1 MVNQSIP
8 EWQYPLYKEP
18 DNVVYRLLE
27 KLGKSAKYP
36 KLAGSQSEIDNFL
49 KLLVLSQKMKDYRKF
64 RDIALKEFGKKEV
77 NLFKILEESKSIE
90 VSKGIDGS
98 WAIFIQDK
106 RLCEFM
112 DKFQDTKVEFKGT
125 NEEIVEFIIRFILS
139 QLLYDWRG
147 PLLAV
152 ILQCLEDKRVKV
164 SDLNYLLRMWDYTS
178 IFSN

>member
-1 MVNQSIP
+1 MVSKSIP
-8 EWQYPLYKEP
+8 EWQYPLYKES
-18 DNVVYRLLE
+18 DKAVYRLLE
-27 KLGKSAKYP
+27 RLGKSKKYP
-36 KLAGSQSEIDNFL
+36 GLAGSQSEIDGFL
-49 KLLVLSQKMKDYRKF
+49 KLLILSQKMKDYRKF
-64 RDIALKEFGKKEV
+64 RDIALKEFGKNEV
-77 NLFKILEESKSIE
+77 NLSKILDESKDIE
-90 VSKGIDGS
+90 VQKGIDES

-112 DKFQDTKVEFKGT
+112 DKFQDTKIEFKGT

-152 ILQCLEDKRVKV
+152 ILQCLKVKKVNV
-164 SDLNYLLRMWDYTS
+164 SDLNRLLKMWDHTS